1 MISFI
6 NNETKKSIKDDV
18 SPGLDGIYIAS
29 ITDELNPLVDNF
41 LNTRFDLKAL
51 LEQSKDNPKANRVA
65 TKAIAQEFLKANK
78 ENRDLFERIFLQM
91 KHCDMLTSIELS
103 VAEILNPEEILIE
116 SEKIS
121 DVPPTRK
128 INIPIK

>member
-6 NNETKKSIKDDV
+6 NNETKNAIESEV
-18 SPGLDGIYIAS
+18 SPGLDGLYIRS
-29 ITDELNPLVDNF
+29 ITDELNSLVYNF

-78 ENRDLFERIFLQM
+78 DNRDLFERIFVHM
-91 KHCDMLTSIELS
+91 KQSDMLISVELS
-103 VAEILNPEEILIE
+103 VADIFNSKKILIE
-116 SEKIS
+116 SKKIS
-121 DVPPTRK
+121 DIPPTRK
-128 INIPIK
+128 ICLPKK